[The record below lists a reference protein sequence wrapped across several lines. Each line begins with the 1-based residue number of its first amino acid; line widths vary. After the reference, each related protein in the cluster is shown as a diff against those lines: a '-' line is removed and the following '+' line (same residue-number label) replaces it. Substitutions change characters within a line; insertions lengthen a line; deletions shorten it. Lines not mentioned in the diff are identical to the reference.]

1 MTDPN
6 KPWEPDPKKMGNW
19 ASMFEPK
26 AREDALAQPPAS
38 ASVRTDDGAL
48 IGPDETSAQ
57 YRPWLLQRGRSQ
69 PAMMLLF
76 RKFDPRSGLW
86 IGWQAA
92 YPQLNAVDFIGDR
105 MVSLDFG
112 IRQFVLEGR
121 GLDELARHI
130 QSGSV
135 LTIEEFSAHVWP
147 QPESGPVIT
156 KIEKIELT
164 G

>member
-19 ASMFEPK
+19 TSMFEPK
-26 AREDALAQPPAS
+26 ARDEPPVAPSS
-38 ASVRTDDGAL
+38 AGVRTDDGAVV
-48 IGPDETSAQ
+48 GADEASGQ
-57 YRPWLLQRGRSQ
+57 YRPWVLQRGRSH
-69 PAMMLLF
+69 PAMMLQF
-76 RKFDPRSGLW
+76 RRYDPRSGLW

-105 MVSLDFG
+105 MFTLDFG

-130 QSGSV
+130 QSGTV
-135 LTIEEFSAHVWP
+135 LAIEEFSAQVWP

-156 KIEKIELT
+156 KIEKIEAT